1 MIKEKLKRGSIFYKL
16 YLYYQLFI
24 KYKIFQRNRQ
34 SFSQFG
40 EDKFIIEYFKN
51 KTKGRYVDLGAFH
64 PFRMNNTYLLYKK
77 GWSGT
82 NIDFNHISIDMFKL
96 VRKRDQNICSV
107 ISDVNNEETKTY
119 FLNDWSTANSA
130 IFDEKA
136 KIEKEIIMK
145 SKNFENLIKHNFDF
159 LNIDLEGDD
168 YKVLRSIDFKKFNPK
183 LICIEI
189 LQKDRNKEK
198 IFNYM
203 KENKF
208 TFIKQCDVSFF
219 FERQNEDN

>member
-1 MIKEKLKRGSIFYKL
+1 
-16 YLYYQLFI
+16 
-24 KYKIFQRNRQ
+24 
-34 SFSQFG
+34 
-40 EDKFIIEYFKN
+40 
-51 KTKGRYVDLGAFH
+51 
-64 PFRMNNTYLLYKK
+64 
-77 GWSGT
+77 
-82 NIDFNHISIDMFKL
+82 
-96 VRKRDQNICSV
+96 
-107 ISDVNNEETKTY
+107 
-119 FLNDWSTANSA
+119 
-130 IFDEKA
+130 
-136 KIEKEIIMK
+136 MK